1 MFTFTWNFPNELA
14 YPNRYEYLGPGQDS
28 FVPETEKGT
37 YGKGFEFL
45 EEMERLGIIAD
56 VPIWAIRGI
65 LDGSAM
71 RSVPLWPAIPEPEP
85 SAVTA
90 GTRRMR

>member
-1 MFTFTWNFPNELA
+1 MSALLTMEEGAICQGKLEYLRIFLRAGRPYVHLHLNFPNELA

-37 YGKGFEFL
+37 YEKGFEFL

-56 VPIWAIRGI
+56 VSHLGDKGDPG
-65 LDGSAM
+65 
-71 RSVPLWPAIPEPEP
+71 
-85 SAVTA
+85 
-90 GTRRMR
+90 